1 MDEHAPLIT
10 FHSRLFAF
18 FGACGLTSFRFQH
31 LPTQADPST
40 PHTQTDR
47 TPAMS
52 QTAFAALVGESTL
65 FFSASKAVCQW
76 PPHPISDHRDLD
88 LTQCF
93 ERAILL
99 PVPLILTL
107 LAATIQLFSKYR
119 RLKRTRAQD
128 GLVWIKRSV
137 RAERVCR
144 AKVALLGLSA
154 SLGLGALVLS
164 ALKWRELPW
173 SIVHYALY
181 ALTLLALAHL
191 TTVNHHTS
199 RTSSTLVLLFWPL
212 YTLIAALRI
221 RTLVITGALSPRL
234 MHSADGRMTIA
245 RQALWLASIAVGL
258 IGFSLELYSPEK
270 RWRKWRSPWSSKG
283 KIALD
288 EEEEE
293 DEEDDTVGGLNGE
306 NGTANPYEGIESPVL
321 VANIYER
328 LSFSWLTPLLSL
340 GTQKFLGEED
350 MWQLPPTDSAEAL
363 SSRLSAAWQEQV
375 ALVKS
380 GKKSK
385 PSLKIAIAKAYGRVY
400 FVAGLLKG
408 LYDIASFLQPQ
419 LLRLLLRFISS
430 YGTDHPMP
438 PVAGFGISILM
449 FISANVATAML
460 HQYFDRCF
468 STSMYR
474 GRRRKLSRADWQR

>member
-1 MDEHAPLIT
+1 
-10 FHSRLFAF
+10 
-18 FGACGLTSFRFQH
+18 
-31 LPTQADPST
+31 
-40 PHTQTDR
+40 
-47 TPAMS
+47 
-52 QTAFAALVGESTL
+52 
-65 FFSASKAVCQW
+65 
-76 PPHPISDHRDLD
+76 
-88 LTQCF
+88 
-93 ERAILL
+93 
-99 PVPLILTL
+99 
-107 LAATIQLFSKYR
+107 
-119 RLKRTRAQD
+119 
-128 GLVWIKRSV
+128 
-137 RAERVCR
+137 
-144 AKVALLGLSA
+144 
-154 SLGLGALVLS
+154 
-164 ALKWRELPW
+164 
-173 SIVHYALY
+173 
-181 ALTLLALAHL
+181 
-191 TTVNHHTS
+191 
-199 RTSSTLVLLFWPL
+199 
-212 YTLIAALRI
+212 
-221 RTLVITGALSPRL
+221 
-234 MHSADGRMTIA
+234 MTIA

-258 IGFSLELYSPEK
+258 IGFFLELYSPEK
-270 RWRKWRSPWSSKG
+270 RWKKWRSPWSSKG

-288 EEEEE
+288 EEEE

-468 STSMYR
+468 STSMLPWTRANVR
-474 GRRRKLSRADWQR
+474 GMLTGSDESQGWTGDAHLPQVTRHEQRRKGRTVLGRHCQLAVGRCGPNRRSGAIRTRRLVRTLPDHHRVRVALQFGRVAGICRSGRYGHFSESDDADFG